1 MLGEDSL
8 ARADPWRH
16 IRALAPPPQGEC
28 RERPQAI
35 GPWSTSDAWVP
46 GLPPER
52 ASPAWPPHGLTAAGC
67 PVVPSTRPDPA
78 RSGRCGPDGPP
89 ADGAAPRRSRGTWAA
104 NHGLGFRWNLR
115 VM

>member
-1 MLGEDSL
+1 MVGEDSP

-46 GLPPER
+46 GLLPER
-52 ASPAWPPHGLTAAGC
+52 A
-67 PVVPSTRPDPA
+67 
-78 RSGRCGPDGPP
+78 P